1 MFVDN
6 GVLSNGTLVKLEVQE
21 LIDTTVAL
29 LSLLVT
35 VILLHVTGAFIDT
48 AGLLFDLIIGKLT
61 VLPDDN
67 TVDTIGAF
75 LDIVG
80 V

>member
-6 GVLSNGTLVKLEVQE
+6 GGLSNGTLVKLEVQE

-29 LSLLVT
+29 LSLLVI
-35 VILLHVTGAFIDT
+35 VILLHVTGGFLDT
-48 AGLLFDLIIGKLT
+48 VGLLFDMTTGKLT
-61 VLPDDN
+61 VLPDN
-67 TVDTIGAF
+67 TVDTIGAL
-75 LDIVG
+75 LDIAG